1 MQGRLV
7 DSEKRGEFNIFQ
19 KNWTKEIMIAHEIG
33 FDTMEWTIDY
43 DNLNKNPIFNGDLK
57 KLKKILKQ
65 YKLKVTSITLDYFMQ
80 KPFF

>member
-1 MQGRLV
+1 
-7 DSEKRGEFNIFQ
+7 
-19 KNWTKEIMIAHEIG
+19 MIAHEIG

-57 KLKKILKQ
+57 KLKILKQ

-80 KPFF
+80 KPFFKKKMKK